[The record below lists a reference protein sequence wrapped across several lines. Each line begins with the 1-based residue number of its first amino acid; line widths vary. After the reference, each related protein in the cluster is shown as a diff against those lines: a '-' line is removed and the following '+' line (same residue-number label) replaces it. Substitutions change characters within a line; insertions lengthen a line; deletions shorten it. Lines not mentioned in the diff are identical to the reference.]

1 MGGGPR
7 RGWRLQGAATSEAT
21 ATAQASQAVTTS
33 MSGGA
38 SDRQASPLAEGD
50 RRLWVIYI
58 KRRTEVQGARTGG
71 GAGIRLG
78 ERGEREQETMVAEWD
93 GGRNNVTPAKCR
105 HLIPL
110 GLDRKTPCHTL
121 RANNVRW
128 PW

>member
-58 KRRTEVQGARTGG
+58 KRRTEVQGAST
-71 GAGIRLG
+71 GAGAGVRLV
-78 ERGEREQETMVAEWD
+78 ERGEGTS
-93 GGRNNVTPAKCR
+93 
-105 HLIPL
+105 
-110 GLDRKTPCHTL
+110 
-121 RANNVRW
+121 
-128 PW
+128 